1 MKGQDWY
8 QADEVA
14 EEYDDVRFT
23 GGGALIDRREKE
35 AVLSA
40 LGPIEEGHRVLEV
53 ACGTG
58 RFTTMLA
65 DQGANIIGLDIS
77 REMLEQ
83 GRAKAADAGLSDTV
97 EFLRGDASRLPFP
110 DDHFDSVVAMR
121 FFHLMEEPAPFI
133 TELQRVSSEQVFFDT
148 FNRRSLRALYT
159 WLLPMGSRLYSE
171 DQVVEMLRAADMS
184 LAGEEHDFVLP
195 YGFYRKLPGA
205 VAKPFRALDELIGN
219 TVPGDYVASVSY
231 WDARVPE
238 SALESAADEPNE
250 TAETSDADDETAVDD
265 SA

>member
-14 EEYDDVRFT
+14 EEYEDVRFS
-23 GGGALIDRREKE
+23 GGGELIDRREKE

-65 DQGANIIGLDIS
+65 DRGADIVGLDIS

-83 GRAKAADAGLSDTV
+83 GRQNAAESGLSDTV
-97 EFLRGDASRLPFP
+97 EFVRGDASRLPFP

-121 FFHLMEEPAPFI
+121 FFHLMDDPVPFAR
-133 TELQRVSSEQVFFDT
+133 ELRRVSADQVFFDT
-148 FNRRSLRALYT
+148 FNSRSLRTLYT

-171 DQVVEMLRAADMS
+171 RQVVDMLRAADLT
-184 LAGEEHDFVLP
+184 LASEEHDFVLP
-195 YGFYRKLPGA
+195 YGFYRELPGP
-205 VAKPFRALDELIGN
+205 VAKPFRAIDELVGDTI
-219 TVPGDYVASVSY
+219 PGDYVASVSY
-231 WDARVPE
+231 WDARV
-238 SALESAADEPNE
+238 SGDSTDSDDAADAD
-250 TAETSDADDETAVDD
+250 AE
-265 SA
+265 

>member
-1 MKGQDWY
+1 VKGQDWY

-14 EEYDDVRFT
+14 EEYEDVRFS
-23 GGGALIDRREKE
+23 GGGELIDRREKE

-40 LGPIEEGHRVLEV
+40 LGPIDEGHRVLEV

-65 DQGANIIGLDIS
+65 DRGADIVGIDIS

-83 GRAKAADAGLSDTV
+83 GRKKAATAELSGSI
-97 EFLRGDASRLPFP
+97 EFVRGDASRLPFP

-121 FFHLMEEPAPFI
+121 FFHLMDDPIPFAR
-133 TELQRVSSEQVFFDT
+133 ELRRVSADQVFFDT
-148 FNRRSLRALYT
+148 FNSRSLRTLYT

-171 DQVVEMLRAADMS
+171 RQVVDMLRGADLT

-195 YGFYRKLPGA
+195 YGFYRELPGP
-205 VAKPFRALDELIGN
+205 VAKPFRAIDELVGDTI
-219 TVPGDYVASVSY
+219 PGDYVASVSY
-231 WDARVPE
+231 WDARVPAAEGE
-238 SALESAADEPNE
+238 SADS
-250 TAETSDADDETAVDD
+250 DDE
-265 SA
+265 

>member
-14 EEYDDVRFT
+14 EEYEDVRFS
-23 GGGALIDRREKE
+23 GGGELIDRREKE

-65 DQGANIIGLDIS
+65 DQGAEIVGLDIS

-83 GRAKAADAGLSDTV
+83 GREKAAESGLSDTV
-97 EFLRGDASRLPFP
+97 EFVRGDASRLPFP

-121 FFHLMEEPAPFI
+121 FFHLMDDPVPFAR
-133 TELQRVSSEQVFFDT
+133 ELRRVSADQVFVDT
-148 FNRRSLRALYT
+148 FNSRSLRTLYT

-171 DQVVEMLRAADMS
+171 RQVVDMLRAADLT

-195 YGFYRKLPGA
+195 YGFYRELPGPI
-205 VAKPFRALDELIGN
+205 AKPFRAIDDLVGN

-231 WDARVPE
+231 WDARIPE
-238 SALESAADEPNE
+238 GESGSAAPVDPEN
-250 TAETSDADDETAVDD
+250 DADDE
-265 SA
+265 

>member
-14 EEYDDVRFT
+14 EAYEDVRFS
-23 GGGALIDRREKE
+23 GGGKLIDRREKE

-40 LGPIEEGHRVLEV
+40 IGPIDDGQRVLEV

-65 DQGANIIGLDIS
+65 SRGADIVGIDIS

-83 GRAKAADAGLSDTV
+83 GRAKAADVDLDDSV
-97 EFLRGDASRLPFP
+97 EFVRGDASRLPFP
-110 DDHFDSVVAMR
+110 DGHFDSVVAMR
-121 FFHLMEEPAPFI
+121 FFHLMDDPVPFVR
-133 TELQRVSSEQVFFDT
+133 ELCRVSADQVFFDT
-148 FNRRSLRALYT
+148 FNSRSLRTLYT

-171 DQVVEMLRAADMS
+171 RQVAAMLAEAGMT

-195 YGFYRKLPGA
+195 YGFYRELPGP
-205 VAKPFRALDELIGN
+205 VAKPFRALDRLVGA

-231 WDARVPE
+231 WDARVP
-238 SALESAADEPNE
+238 D
-250 TAETSDADDETAVDD
+250 AETETDG

>member
-14 EEYDDVRFT
+14 EEYEDVRFS
-23 GGGALIDRREKE
+23 GGGELIDRREKA

-40 LGPIEEGHRVLEV
+40 IGPIERGHRVLEV

-65 DQGANIIGLDIS
+65 DRGADIIGLDIS

-83 GRAKAADAGLSDTV
+83 GREKTSKAGLSDTV
-97 EFLRGDASRLPFP
+97 EFVRGDASRLPFP
-110 DDHFDSVVAMR
+110 DNYFDTVVAMR
-121 FFHLMEEPAPFI
+121 FFHLMDDPASFLA
-133 TELQRVSSEQVFFDT
+133 ELCRVSADQVFFDT
-148 FNRRSLRALYT
+148 FNGRSLRTLYT

-171 DQVVEMLRAADMS
+171 DQVADMLREAGLT
-184 LAGEEHDFVLP
+184 LAGEAHDFVLP
-195 YGFYRKLPGA
+195 YGFYRELPGP
-205 VAKPFRALDELIGN
+205 VAKPFRALDKLIGN

-231 WDARVPE
+231 WDARLPLGDGQE
-238 SALESAADEPNE
+238 EAPPAAD
-250 TAETSDADDETAVDD
+250 ASDTDTN
-265 SA
+265 S

>member
-1 MKGQDWY
+1 VCSTHNVKGQDWY

-14 EEYDDVRFT
+14 EEYEDVRFS
-23 GGGALIDRREKE
+23 GGGELIDRREKE

-65 DQGANIIGLDIS
+65 DRGADIVGLDIS

-83 GRAKAADAGLSDTV
+83 GRQNAAESGLSDTV
-97 EFLRGDASRLPFP
+97 EFVRGDASRLPFP
-110 DDHFDSVVAMR
+110 DGHFDSVVAMR
-121 FFHLMEEPAPFI
+121 FFHLMDDPVPF
-133 TELQRVSSEQVFFDT
+133 TRELRRVSADQVFFDT
-148 FNRRSLRALYT
+148 FNSRSLRTLYT

-171 DQVVEMLRAADMS
+171 RQVVNMLRAADLT

-195 YGFYRKLPGA
+195 YGFYRELPGP
-205 VAKPFRALDELIGN
+205 VAKPFQALDELVGN
-219 TVPGDYVASVSY
+219 TIPGDYVASVSY
-231 WDARVPE
+231 WDARIPDAE
-238 SALESAADEPNE
+238 SDPADGDTTVDGDSA
-250 TAETSDADDETAVDD
+250 DADDE
-265 SA
+265 

>member
-14 EEYDDVRFT
+14 EEYEDLRFS

-40 LGPIEEGHRVLEV
+40 LGPIDDGHRVLEV

-65 DQGANIIGLDIS
+65 DQGADIVGLDIS

-83 GRAKAADAGLSDTV
+83 GRENAAETGVSDTV

-121 FFHLMEEPAPFI
+121 FFHLMDEPLQFMR
-133 TELQRVSSEQVFFDT
+133 ELRRVSSEQVFFDT
-148 FNRRSLRALYT
+148 FNARSLRVLYT

-171 DQVVEMLRAADMS
+171 RQVADMLGS
-184 LAGEEHDFVLP
+184 AGMTLANEEHDFVLP
-195 YGFYRKLPGA
+195 YGFYRGLPSV
-205 VAKPFRALDELIGN
+205 VARPFRAVDELVGN
-219 TVPGDYVASVSY
+219 TIPGDYVATVSY
-231 WDARVPE
+231 WDARIE
-238 SALESAADEPNE
+238 NE
-250 TAETSDADDETAVDD
+250 
-265 SA
+265 

>member
-14 EEYDDVRFT
+14 EEYEDVRFS
-23 GGGALIDRREKE
+23 GGGELIDRREKE

-40 LGPIEEGHRVLEV
+40 LGPIEEGQRVLEV

-65 DQGANIIGLDIS
+65 DQGANIVGIDIS

-83 GRAKAADAGLSDTV
+83 GRQKAATAGLSDTV
-97 EFLRGDASRLPFP
+97 EFVRGDASRLPFP

-121 FFHLMEEPAPFI
+121 FFHLMDDPVPFLS
-133 TELQRVSSEQVFFDT
+133 ELCRVSADQVFFDT
-148 FNRRSLRALYT
+148 FNSRSLRTLYT

-171 DQVVEMLRAADMS
+171 RQVAAMLGEADLT

-195 YGFYRKLPGA
+195 YGFYRELPGP
-205 VAKPFRALDELIGN
+205 VAKPFRVLDELVGDTI
-219 TVPGDYVASVSY
+219 PGDYVASVSY
-231 WDARVPE
+231 WDARVP
-238 SALESAADEPNE
+238 ADGAGDDGAA
-250 TAETSDADDETAVDD
+250 AE
-265 SA
+265 